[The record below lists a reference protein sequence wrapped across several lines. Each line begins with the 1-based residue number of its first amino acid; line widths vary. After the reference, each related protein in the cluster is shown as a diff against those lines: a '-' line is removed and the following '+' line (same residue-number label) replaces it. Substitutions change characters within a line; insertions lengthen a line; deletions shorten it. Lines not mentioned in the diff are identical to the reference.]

1 MRLLLDE
8 SVPRRLKR
16 SLPRHAVRNV
26 VEMGWGGISNGELLA
41 RAANG
46 FDALVTVDKNLQ
58 YQQNLDN
65 LPIAVIVLDAKSNEL
80 PYLLPL
86 IPKLEEALATLVP
99 RAFVRIGA

>member
-58 YQQNLDN
+58 YQQNLDK
-65 LPIAVIVLDAKSNEL
+65 LPITVIVLDAKSNEL

>member
-8 SVPRRLKR
+8 SVPRRLRR
-16 SLPRHAVRNV
+16 SLPSHAVRSV
-26 VEMGWGGISNGELLA
+26 VEMGWGGIRNGELLA
-41 RAANG
+41 RAANE

-99 RAFVRIGA
+99 RAIVRIGA

>member
-26 VEMGWGGISNGELLA
+26 VEMGWDGIRNGELLA
-41 RAANG
+41 RAANE

-65 LPIAVIVLDAKSNEL
+65 LPIAVIVLDAK
-80 PYLLPL
+80 
-86 IPKLEEALATLVP
+86 P
-99 RAFVRIGA
+99 REPNRRVRVSPRRARRRTRRCAQ